1 MQSTQSPIKHRKV
14 FYIPGFDPFP
24 ARRYRELYRKQSQIQ
39 AAISRY
45 RITQSAPVS
54 PRDRFGWSVHG
65 VFARQQVDSD
75 FTVLEWSD
83 LVKSSMSNGIFATYR
98 QMLNTAWIY
107 IITGALIDIMRLR
120 RGPVLAA
127 LYPIAMLV
135 LQLALAIA
143 MAYAVVSG
151 LHPRIG
157 VLSWG
162 AMGLVWPILVLFQRL
177 DGRLYAYYLMH
188 DYAHTAQGRGAYDP
202 ALQQRMDEFRADIE
216 RALSDPKWDEVLVV
230 GHSSGAHL
238 GISVL
243 AQIIRSHRGN
253 GRLSF
258 LSLGHVVPMVTYL
271 PQAGQLRADL
281 YDLSRSDQLMWVD
294 VTAPGDA
301 CSFALCDPVAVSG
314 QGGDDQKWPLVLSA
328 AFRNTLSQQ
337 RRSYLRFRFF
347 QRHFQY
353 LCAFDNPRGYDYFE
367 ITAGPVALCDYFA
380 DRRPS
385 RQRITRAAT
394 RYTDRGA

>member
-1 MQSTQSPIKHRKV
+1 MQSTRSPIKHRKV

-45 RITQSAPVS
+45 RITQSAQVAPS
-54 PRDRFGWSVHG
+54 DRFGWSVHV
-65 VFARQQVDSD
+65 VFARQKVDSD
-75 FTVLEWSD
+75 FKVLEWSD

-162 AMGLVWPILVLFQRL
+162 GHGAGL
-177 DGRLYAYYLMH
+177 
-188 DYAHTAQGRGAYDP
+188 
-202 ALQQRMDEFRADIE
+202 ADF
-216 RALSDPKWDEVLVV
+216 
-230 GHSSGAHL
+230 G
-238 GISVL
+238 
-243 AQIIRSHRGN
+243 
-253 GRLSF
+253 
-258 LSLGHVVPMVTYL
+258 
-271 PQAGQLRADL
+271 
-281 YDLSRSDQLMWVD
+281 
-294 VTAPGDA
+294 
-301 CSFALCDPVAVSG
+301 AVS
-314 QGGDDQKWPLVLSA
+314 
-328 AFRNTLSQQ
+328 
-337 RRSYLRFRFF
+337 
-347 QRHFQY
+347 
-353 LCAFDNPRGYDYFE
+353 
-367 ITAGPVALCDYFA
+367 
-380 DRRPS
+380 
-385 RQRITRAAT
+385 AT
-394 RYTDRGA
+394 RWPFVCLLLDA

>member
-1 MQSTQSPIKHRKV
+1 MQSTRSPIKHRKV

-45 RITQSAPVS
+45 RITQSAPVAPS
-54 PRDRFGWSVHG
+54 DRFGWSVHV
-65 VFARQQVDSD
+65 VFARQKVDSD

-107 IITGALIDIMRLR
+107 ITTGALIDIMRLR

-162 AMGLVWPILVLFQRL
+162 GHGAGL
-177 DGRLYAYYLMH
+177 
-188 DYAHTAQGRGAYDP
+188 
-202 ALQQRMDEFRADIE
+202 ADF
-216 RALSDPKWDEVLVV
+216 
-230 GHSSGAHL
+230 G
-238 GISVL
+238 
-243 AQIIRSHRGN
+243 
-253 GRLSF
+253 
-258 LSLGHVVPMVTYL
+258 
-271 PQAGQLRADL
+271 
-281 YDLSRSDQLMWVD
+281 
-294 VTAPGDA
+294 
-301 CSFALCDPVAVSG
+301 AVS
-314 QGGDDQKWPLVLSA
+314 
-328 AFRNTLSQQ
+328 
-337 RRSYLRFRFF
+337 
-347 QRHFQY
+347 
-353 LCAFDNPRGYDYFE
+353 
-367 ITAGPVALCDYFA
+367 
-380 DRRPS
+380 
-385 RQRITRAAT
+385 AT
-394 RYTDRGA
+394 RWPFVCLLLDA